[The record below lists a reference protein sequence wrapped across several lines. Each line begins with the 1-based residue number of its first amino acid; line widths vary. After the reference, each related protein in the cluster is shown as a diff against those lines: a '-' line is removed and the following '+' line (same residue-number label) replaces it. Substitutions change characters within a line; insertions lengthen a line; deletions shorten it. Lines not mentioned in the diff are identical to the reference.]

1 MNVVVLASRL
11 AQMKQSKLKSATAMF
26 LSAWLGFL
34 ACLLGCAHP
43 AFASAAT
50 PECPTSEVTNAPSD
64 APSSCCEH
72 HKRPGAPDKSS
83 QPLSCCPLNA
93 TLHKQT
99 TASAVAIQPPV
110 VFAQIALPPAPL
122 FTAFFERPPHH
133 LDSGRDF
140 LLQSR
145 ILRI

>member
-1 MNVVVLASRL
+1 
-11 AQMKQSKLKSATAMF
+11 MKESKLKSGTAVF

-43 AFASAAT
+43 AFASLAAA
-50 PECPTSEVTNAPSD
+50 ECPAGEATNAPSD

-72 HKRPGAPDKSS
+72 HKRSGAPDKSS

-99 TASAVAIQPPV
+99 TASAVAVRPPV
-110 VFAQIALPPAPL
+110 ALTQLTIPSVPL
-122 FTAFFERPPHH
+122 FAVAFEKPPHR
-133 LDSGRDF
+133 LDSGREF

-145 ILRI
+145 VLRI